1 MQTDQNGEARLKVS
15 LPDTLTTWK
24 FDARCHDQDT
34 RVGRAEATALTRQP
48 LMVRLQTPRFLVVG
62 DRATLSAVVHN
73 ETDEGVEASVTL
85 EVLSGNLSGWTEEV
99 DRKVQ
104 IPAQGKVRVDWS
116 DVRVDQPGNVRLQ
129 ASARSR
135 SHADAMVVDL
145 VAHEHGLVQR
155 LVASG
160 QGKASSLELC

>member
-1 MQTDQNGEARLKVS
+1 MTVRLDRRATAFWEPTLQTDQNGEARLKVS

-85 EVLSGNLSGWTEEV
+85 EVLSGNLSGWTEAV
-99 DRKVQ
+99 SYTHLTL
-104 IPAQGKVRVDWS
+104 PT
-116 DVRVDQPGNVRLQ
+116 
-129 ASARSR
+129 
-135 SHADAMVVDL
+135 
-145 VAHEHGLVQR
+145 
-155 LVASG
+155 
-160 QGKASSLELC
+160 KA